1 MKMKNKYLDAFTN
14 HVFFR
19 WFLNTKSDK
28 KINYFTDIGS
38 DFEQTALWSIFATCH
53 SVQLQKHAFT
63 EEFNVIGH
71 GETPDNISAANGEI
85 QFVVSYNGLNKYDSK
100 EVEEIFKEVNRIM
113 QKNGNF
119 LFSFYVGNPE
129 FHLKHDGFYDAD
141 EVYRLLAKYNF
152 EVVNDLVVYPW
163 PYFLNKETIYPNTAN
178 EQVIDVYREQK
189 SFQEITDDDGNS
201 YTFLVPTTNLLTSLG
216 SEDFASL
223 VILARK
229 DSDFTEPANDDEE
242 EE

>member
-53 SVQLQKHAFT
+53 SVQLQK
-63 EEFNVIGH
+63 
-71 GETPDNISAANGEI
+71 
-85 QFVVSYNGLNKYDSK
+85 
-100 EVEEIFKEVNRIM
+100 VEEIFKEVNRIM